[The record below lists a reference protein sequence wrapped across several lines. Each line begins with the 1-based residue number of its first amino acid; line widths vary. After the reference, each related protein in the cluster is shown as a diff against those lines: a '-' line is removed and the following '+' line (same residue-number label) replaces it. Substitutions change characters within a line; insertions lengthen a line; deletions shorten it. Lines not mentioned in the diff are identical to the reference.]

1 MGSHQNEMQFKI
13 GFCLFLK
20 KYPALSMQFFPNVN
34 PPLVTIIVINGPK
47 LTHHNLAEHT
57 VGITTPS

>member
-1 MGSHQNEMQFKI
+1 
-13 GFCLFLK
+13 
-20 KYPALSMQFFPNVN
+20 MQFFPNVN